1 MARLDL
7 AAVALVIC
15 LSSTSCALFGPSYQ
29 PEIGRSPAPL
39 PRPSNAVGPL
49 SLAVVYP
56 PNEGGRARVGEQTT
70 LVALRDYQIQSRD
83 SAFIF
88 GSAGRGDAIVNV
100 NGQPTTVFPSGGW
113 IAWLPLPDDTVAR
126 YNIVA
131 TAAGDTV
138 RLTFYAPIAPR
149 RPEPDGDVWIDTT
162 SFAPTGDHWVRLAE
176 STRLSLRAS
185 AGAVVRGILADGRE
199 VTFIREARA
208 VSNDAT
214 ERYVASV
221 LGAVGSEPAALFP
234 ADTVREAE
242 DSLRMRIELVA
253 HGDTA
258 IAFWPLRVGVLDPH
272 SLPVVSLNDDL
283 MNEGDDDGIV
293 VGRPSPRGNYN
304 WFFPNGTLAS
314 VSGRSNGRIRLQLSS
329 QSSAWVDGTEMD
341 ILPVGTPAPS
351 SRVGSLSLRP
361 GEESVV
367 VRIPL
372 QARLPF
378 RVAEGERDLSL
389 TLYGAH
395 ADVDII
401 NYGGTDPLVRLVSF
415 AQPVE
420 DEVVINIALSSTVW
434 GYRTRWDG
442 NTLLWEI
449 RRPPIIDPKRPLKGL
464 VIALDAGHPPLGAT
478 GPAGLWEPQAVL
490 AVSRKAAVLL
500 EGYGAAV
507 VMIREAQ
514 GPLGLAERVKRA
526 ERANADLMVS
536 VHANALPD
544 GVNPFVSRGT
554 SVYYFHPRSAPF
566 ARAVDS
572 ALVRQLGFADL
583 GILRGEFAVLRG
595 TWMPAVLTE
604 GLFMMIPEQESV
616 LASEEGQLRYAR
628 GIARGIAAFLR
639 GYALRQY

>member
-1 MARLDL
+1 MARLDS

-15 LSSTSCALFGPSYQ
+15 LSSTSCALFGPNYQ
-29 PEIGRSPAPL
+29 PEPGRSLAPL

-49 SLAVVYP
+49 SLSVVYP
-56 PNEGGRARVGEQTT
+56 PSEGRIARVGEQTT
-70 LVALRDYQIQSRD
+70 LVALSGYQIQSRD

-88 GSAGRGDAIVNV
+88 GGAGRGDAVVKV
-100 NGQPTTVFPSGGW
+100 NGRPTPVFPSGGW

-126 YNIVA
+126 YDIVA
-131 TAAGDTV
+131 SAAGDTA

-149 RPEPDGDVWIDTT
+149 RPEPVGDEWIDTT
-162 SFAPTGDHWVRLAE
+162 SFAPTGDHWVRPGE

-199 VTFIREARA
+199 VTFIRDARA
-208 VSNDAT
+208 ASNDAT
-214 ERYVASV
+214 ARYVASV
-221 LGAVGSEPAALFP
+221 SGAVGSEPASLFP
-234 ADTVREAE
+234 MDTVPEAE
-242 DSLRMRIELVA
+242 DSLRMRIELIA
-253 HGDTA
+253 RGDTGR
-258 IAFWPLRVGVLDPH
+258 AFWPLRVGVLEPR

-283 MNEGDDDGIV
+283 VNEGDDDGIV
-293 VGRPSPRGNYN
+293 VGRPSPLGSYN
-304 WFFPNGTLAS
+304 WFFPNGTVAS
-314 VSGRSNGRIRLQLSS
+314 VSGRSNGRIRLQLSAR
-329 QSSAWVDGTEMD
+329 SSAWVDGTEVE

-378 RVAEGERDLSL
+378 HVAEDERNLSL
-389 TLYGAH
+389 TLYGAR

-420 DEVVINIALSSTVW
+420 DEVVINVSLSNDVW
-434 GYRTRWDG
+434 GYRTHWEG
-442 NTLLWEI
+442 NALLWEI

-464 VIALDAGHPPLGAT
+464 VIALDAGHPPWGAT

-490 AVSRKAAVLL
+490 AVSRKAAGLL
-500 EGYGAAV
+500 EGYGATV
-507 VMIREAQ
+507 VLVRDTEA
-514 GPLGLAERVKRA
+514 PLGLAERVKRA

-554 SVYYFHPRSAPF
+554 SVYYFHPGSAPL
-566 ARAVDS
+566 ARAVDR
-572 ALVRQLGFADL
+572 ALVSQLGFGDL

-639 GYALRQY
+639 EYALRQ